1 MTLLEQPEHRLR
13 YVLSFDAEPA
23 QLRTVRQAVRGA
35 LGQWGAAAVAEE
47 AELAVTELATNVIK
61 HVGEGATATLV
72 LEPVDDRLRVE
83 LHDTS
88 QAVPAVTSADCDLE
102 CGRGLHLL
110 SAMCVEWGTLLTA
123 SGKAVWCE
131 LSLEPARYC
140 MRIQRA
146 ASVLDEYRRVVGAA
160 STAVPAHAVPE
171 ESVTDVIADLLHWL
185 VAQGGDPDEVLDR
198 AQMHFEAEAEAE
210 AEAA

>member
-1 MTLLEQPEHRLR
+1 MTLHEQPERRLR
-13 YVLSFDAEPA
+13 YVLTFEAAPA
-23 QLRTVRQAVRGA
+23 QLGAVRQAVRGV
-35 LGQWGAAAVAEE
+35 LGRWGALAVAEE

-61 HVGEGATATLV
+61 HVGEGADALLV

-83 LHDTS
+83 VHDKS
-88 QAVPAVTSADCDLE
+88 RVVPTVRSAGYELE

-110 SAMCVEWGTLLTA
+110 SAMCLEWGTLLTA

-131 LSLEPARYC
+131 LSLEPARHC

-146 ASVLDEYRRVVGAA
+146 ATVLSEYRRVVGA
-160 STAVPAHAVPE
+160 SSPAVPTRALLE

-185 VAQGGDPDEVLDR
+185 AAQGGDPEEALDR
-198 AQMHFEAEAEAE
+198 AQMHFEAEV
-210 AEAA
+210 EAA